1 MAVFFSVVT
10 FAFYSITTSAP
21 APVFRFAPPPSTPSF
36 GALAGQSAP
45 SFGSLAQQGPGFGS
59 QPSSFSG
66 FGQQPQP
73 GGETTTLPELFLFLF
88 FPPFLIIFSCHLAC
102 YHSSL
107 FPTVS
112 HSTAPFFQQLYNFSH
127 CTVFITS
134 FFTLTVFQTW
144 KRKVALLLC
153 NRNFLSIATKQVFCC
168 VNYTFRVDCASHED
182 FKVVNFLIW
191 QHNASLCET
200 YPRSTSL
207 SNMIKTK
214 DDKGWMNTFYVSW
227 ANETERG
234 SL

>member
-1 MAVFFSVVT
+1 M
-10 FAFYSITTSAP
+10 
-21 APVFRFAPPPSTPSF
+21 
-36 GALAGQSAP
+36 
-45 SFGSLAQQGPGFGS
+45 
-59 QPSSFSG
+59 
-66 FGQQPQP
+66 
-73 GGETTTLPELFLFLF
+73 
-88 FPPFLIIFSCHLAC
+88 
-102 YHSSL
+102 
-107 FPTVS
+107 S

-127 CTVFITS
+127 CTVFIAS

-234 SL
+234 FTVTHCMVNLPVLHIYKLSLHYSCYRFLCRDDWCASLWVFMHARSKLFFHALISLIFLSFVSVLCFIFFLKF